1 MAAMGTV
8 GKMAVGF
15 TLGLALAGG
24 GWGQALAK
32 APLPSGAELAVA
44 AASMADPV
52 EPSRLKQSRQS
63 RAESYRYAM
72 LAGYSAAER
81 EDYHTAL
88 INFRRA
94 LGFRPGDRYAT
105 AAIRNMTAYIARERA
120 EAAKLAEIEQR
131 QETLAEAVA
140 ASDWACAAAS
150 VDRLVVLIP
159 PTSPDRARLIAY
171 RGELTGFIEAR
182 ANLDQWSTVCPGGQ
196 T

>member
-1 MAAMGTV
+1 MSKMRRV
-8 GKMAVGF
+8 GIVAGLL
-15 TLGLALAGG
+15 LGATLAGSG
-24 GWGQALAK
+24 GWGNVLAK
-32 APLPSGAELAVA
+32 VPAP
-44 AASMADPV
+44 AASQDIFG
-52 EPSRLKQSRQS
+52 LKQSRSQ
-63 RAESYRYAM
+63 SYRNAM
-72 LAGYSAAER
+72 LAGYSAVER

-94 LGFRPGDRYAT
+94 LAARPGDRYAVRG
-105 AAIRNMTAYIARERA
+105 IRNMETYIARERA

-131 QETLAEAVA
+131 QEILAEAVA

-159 PTSPDRARLIAY
+159 PDSTDRTRLIAY

-182 ANLDQWSTVCPGGQ
+182 TNLDQWSTVCPGGQ

>member
-1 MAAMGTV
+1 MGTV
-8 GKMAVGF
+8 GKVATGLA
-15 TLGLALAGG
+15 LGLALAGG
-24 GWGQALAK
+24 GLGQAVAK
-32 APLPSGAELAVA
+32 TPALLDA
-44 AASMADPV
+44 AAAAEVSPQ
-52 EPSRLKQSRQS
+52 SRLKQSRQQS
-63 RAESYRYAM
+63 RAQSYRYAM

-81 EDYHTAL
+81 KDYHTAL

-105 AAIRNMTAYIARERA
+105 AAIRNMETYIARDRA
-120 EAAKLAEIEQR
+120 EAAKQAEIVQR
-131 QETLAEAVA
+131 QALLAEAVA

-159 PTSPDRARLIAY
+159 PTSADRARLIAY
-171 RGELTGFIEAR
+171 RGELTGFIQSR

>member
-1 MAAMGTV
+1 MAAMGSV
-8 GKMAVGF
+8 GKIAVGL
-15 TLGLALAGG
+15 TLGVALISGG
-24 GWGQALAK
+24 LGQAMAK
-32 APLPSGAELAVA
+32 APMPAAPA
-44 AASMADPV
+44 AAEADSLD
-52 EPSRLKQSRQS
+52 SRLKQSRAQ
-63 RAESYRYAM
+63 SYRYAM

-81 EDYHTAL
+81 QDYNTAL

-94 LGFRPGDRYAT
+94 LAARPGDRYAT
-105 AAIRNMTAYIARERA
+105 AAIRNMETYLARERA

-131 QETLAEAVA
+131 QATLAEAVA

-159 PTSPDRARLIAY
+159 PASADRARLIAY
-171 RGELTGFIEAR
+171 RGELTGFIQSR

>member
-1 MAAMGTV
+1 MGTV
-8 GKMAVGF
+8 GKMAVGL
-15 TLGLALAGG
+15 TLGLALSGG
-24 GWGQALAK
+24 GLSQALAK
-32 APLPSGAELAVA
+32 VAMPSGAESAIA
-44 AASMADPV
+44 TASQ
-52 EPSRLKQSRQS
+52 EGRLKQSRQQARS
-63 RAESYRYAM
+63 QSYRYAM

-81 EDYHTAL
+81 KDYHTAL

-105 AAIRNMTAYIARERA
+105 AAIRNMETYIAQERA

-131 QETLAEAVA
+131 QATLAEAVA

-159 PTSPDRARLIAY
+159 PTSADRARLIAY
-171 RGELTGFIEAR
+171 RGELTGFIQTR